1 MNLVIDGNVLL
12 PPTEIACFR
21 DITLYGSVFCKL
33 DILIEFPDKD
43 LIWNFLKI
51 SSAHDFISAV
61 VAPGEEH
68 GTRISNNRGSCNICV
83 GSINYDNTSFII
95 SRLQSIRYL
104 DHWDID
110 PTLFSD
116 I

>member
-1 MNLVIDGNVLL
+1 MNLLIDGRILP
-12 PPTEIACFR
+12 PPTEIPCFR
-21 DITLYGSVFCKL
+21 DVTLYGSVFSNL
-33 DILIEFPDKD
+33 SILIETTEKD

-51 SSAHDFISAV
+51 NSAHDFISAV
-61 VAPGEEH
+61 ILPGEEQ
-68 GTRISNNRGSCNICV
+68 GTRISSIRGSCNICV
-83 GSINYDNTSFII
+83 GSINYDNLNFII

-110 PTLFSD
+110 PSLLED